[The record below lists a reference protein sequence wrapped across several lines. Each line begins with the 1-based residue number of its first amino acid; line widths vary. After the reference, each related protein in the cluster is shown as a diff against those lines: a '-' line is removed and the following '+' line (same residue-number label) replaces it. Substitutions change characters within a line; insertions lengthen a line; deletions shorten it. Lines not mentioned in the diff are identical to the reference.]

1 MLSNLR
7 REVVEDFEFL
17 SPLGRGGFCEV
28 FRVLKK
34 PSQKTFAL
42 KRYPSLFRSIGDTR
56 NIIRELV
63 VFRALGGS
71 GLTPRVETVLC
82 TEMRDS
88 FPFYGGVALV
98 MEEFPCDLRRF
109 MKGPEGRDCD
119 VRALAFQLAQAVD
132 FLHRSGLIHR
142 DLKPDNVL
150 IDPSTS
156 RLVITDFNHARLFDA
171 ETPDDFSER
180 SSVLSTTGGESFFG
194 ESRGEGEGAL
204 PPQTKVLGT
213 RFYRPPEVLLL
224 QDHDDKADI
233 WAFGCIVLELLHCK
247 LGIGSHPFFLGE
259 NCETLSPRSE
269 PLTAKSEPRPST
281 ISLSKKDQILAILRA
296 LGPQPR
302 SAFSFVQ
309 KEKFRRFLENFS
321 KFRCRGPGLMA
332 RLEGLNIDP
341 RLVDLLARALSLDPS
356 RRPSAAQILGHPFF
370 AALPLS
376 PPLPRPLRLE
386 PRLVEL
392 RQRNVSEARL
402 AEILAEELDR
412 YKPLCPD
419 KRFRKKSNLF

>member
-1 MLSNLR
+1 MLSSFQ
-7 REVVEDFEFL
+7 REVIDDFEFL

-28 FRVLKK
+28 FRVLKR

-63 VFRALGGS
+63 VFRALGSS
-71 GLTPRVETVLC
+71 GLTPRVETVVC

-119 VRALAFQLAQAVD
+119 VRGLAYKLAQAVD

-171 ETPDDFSER
+171 ETSEDFSER
-180 SSVLSTTGGESFFG
+180 SSVFSTTGSESFFG
-194 ESRGEGEGAL
+194 DRKRDAEGAP

-213 RFYRPPEVLLL
+213 RFYRSPEVLLL

-247 LGIGSHPFFLGE
+247 LGIGNHPSFLGE

-269 PLTAKSEPRPST
+269 PATGKSGSGPST

-296 LGPQPR
+296 FGPQPR

-309 KEKFRRFLENFS
+309 KEKFRSFLQNFS
-321 KFRCRGPGLMA
+321 KFRCRGPGLFA
-332 RLEGLNIDP
+332 RLESLNIDGQ
-341 RLVDLLARALSLDPS
+341 LIDLLRRTLALDPS
-356 RRPSAAQILGHPFF
+356 KRPCAAEVLAHPFF
-370 AALPLS
+370 LPLPLS
-376 PPLPRPLRLE
+376 PLAPKPLRLE

-392 RQRNVSEARL
+392 KQRNVSEARL

-412 YKPLCPD
+412 YKPPCPD
-419 KRFRKKSNLF
+419 KRFRKKSSLF